1 VVRAQVVLPSSSAG
15 SALAVSSGIS
25 SPMDTDGEDAKQQ
38 VPRSVLQKILKRSS
52 EEDEAPLTTAAV
64 RELQRAQKERVYDR
78 TLIKVK

>member
-25 SPMDTDGEDAKQQ
+25 SPMDGEGDDPKQQ
-38 VPRSVLQKILKRSS
+38 LPRSVLQKILKRGS